1 MISGT
6 RWESRRSLIL
16 SIAGSKPDWILLRKP
31 QYEGS
36 SDETK
41 EEGTRKSE
49 TSDESLSQ
57 GVVDEQSMRGFRNM
71 VKSHEDAKAEP
82 EENTK
87 SEDETKEEG
96 TKKSETS
103 DESLS
108 QGVVDEQSIRGFRNL
123 VKSHE
128 DAKAESEEYTKS
140 EDETGEG
147 NKKTSA
153 FTNYRPQGI
162 KMQMKA

>member
-1 MISGT
+1 MISGS

-57 GVVDEQSMRGFRNM
+57 GVVDEQSTMHGFRNM
-71 VKSHEDAKAEP
+71 VKSREDAKAEP
-82 EENTK
+82 EEN
-87 SEDETKEEG
+87 
-96 TKKSETS
+96 
-103 DESLS
+103 
-108 QGVVDEQSIRGFRNL
+108 
-123 VKSHE
+123 
-128 DAKAESEEYTKS
+128 TKS

-153 FTNYRPQGI
+153 FTNYRPQGM

>member
-1 MISGT
+1 MGT
-6 RWESRRSLIL
+6 AVNGVAMGLMREQNLRNFVTLL
-16 SIAGSKPDWILLRKP
+16 SFLVWVVHVEAKKGSKPDWILLRKP

-57 GVVDEQSMRGFRNM
+57 GVVDEQSTIHGFRNM
-71 VKSHEDAKAEP
+71 VKSREDAKAEP

-96 TKKSETS
+96 TRKSETS

-108 QGVVDEQSIRGFRNL
+108 QGVVDEQS
-123 VKSHE
+123 
-128 DAKAESEEYTKS
+128 
-140 EDETGEG
+140 
-147 NKKTSA
+147 
-153 FTNYRPQGI
+153 
-162 KMQMKA
+162 

>member
-1 MISGT
+1 MGVQNLRNFVTLISFLV
-6 RWESRRSLIL
+6 WVVHVE
-16 SIAGSKPDWILLRKP
+16 AKKGSKPDWLLLRKP

-82 EENTK
+82 EENIK

-96 TKKSETS
+96 PKKSETS
-103 DESLS
+103 DESL
-108 QGVVDEQSIRGFRNL
+108 
-123 VKSHE
+123 
-128 DAKAESEEYTKS
+128 
-140 EDETGEG
+140 
-147 NKKTSA
+147 
-153 FTNYRPQGI
+153 
-162 KMQMKA
+162 